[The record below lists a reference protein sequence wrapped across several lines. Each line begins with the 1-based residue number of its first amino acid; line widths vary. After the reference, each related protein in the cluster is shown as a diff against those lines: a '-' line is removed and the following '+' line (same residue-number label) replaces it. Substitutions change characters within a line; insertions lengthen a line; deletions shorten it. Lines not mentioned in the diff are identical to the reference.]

1 MTARLLLH
9 LGLAKEDRTCAFGV
23 KLTKLCSEAQN
34 AKYEVQ
40 YENSVLLRLV
50 CDAAWGTRWRKPGPP
65 DFFNF
70 AMKVLLSMGLVWWW
84 HDKWLP
90 TTLFDRLAWIS
101 TAKDSPNSRIAKRF
115 IGLRILRSNV
125 IQNSAQIA

>member
-1 MTARLLLH
+1 MAAAKYPLAPTITRSGVKFDRTMRSLISLFCAPAEDGMDVEMSDIEYIVRHFQEIEMTARLLLH

-50 CDAAWGTRWRKPGPP
+50 CDA
-65 DFFNF
+65 
-70 AMKVLLSMGLVWWW
+70 
-84 HDKWLP
+84 
-90 TTLFDRLAWIS
+90 
-101 TAKDSPNSRIAKRF
+101 
-115 IGLRILRSNV
+115 
-125 IQNSAQIA
+125 